1 MAQSLKFGGN
11 RLEGIFS
18 QNKMLG
24 NQAEPSA
31 KKAKYEKQKLYNEK
45 RKEKPR
51 KPQFSLNFQFN
62 FGEEEEMRATND
74 RFVRL
79 RNMAILRSGRA
90 NADFLQV
97 LMDFYEEGVHTQ
109 KEMHSVAVQANAT
122 ESVFQLY
129 AQGEVEK
136 SDFQCQWPS
145 GELEAPA
152 CRQILSP
159 ASPTE
164 SFFVCGQDSLAT
176 LLTETAGGCTCGA
189 QYSYDEESCSKHM
202 DGHVLRLEF
211 SCENG
216 HKIKWASSS
225 ILGNKYTVNCR

>member
-1 MAQSLKFGGN
+1 MAS
-11 RLEGIFS
+11 
-18 QNKMLG
+18 
-24 NQAEPSA
+24 
-31 KKAKYEKQKLYNEK
+31 
-45 RKEKPR
+45 
-51 KPQFSLNFQFN
+51 
-62 FGEEEEMRATND
+62 
-74 RFVRL
+74 
-79 RNMAILRSGRA
+79 LRSGRA
-90 NADFLQV
+90 NADFLLV
-97 LMDFYEEGVHTQ
+97 LMDFYEDGVQ
-109 KEMHSVAVQANAT
+109 NKKEMHSVAVQANAT

-129 AQGEVEK
+129 AQKEVKK
-136 SDFQCQWPS
+136 SDFQCQWPC

-189 QYSYDEESCSKHM
+189 QYSYDKKSSSKHM

>member
-1 MAQSLKFGGN
+1 
-11 RLEGIFS
+11 
-18 QNKMLG
+18 
-24 NQAEPSA
+24 
-31 KKAKYEKQKLYNEK
+31 
-45 RKEKPR
+45 
-51 KPQFSLNFQFN
+51 
-62 FGEEEEMRATND
+62 
-74 RFVRL
+74 
-79 RNMAILRSGRA
+79 MAILHSGQA
-90 NADFLQV
+90 NADILQV
-97 LMDFYEEGVHTQ
+97 LVDFYEEGVHTQ
-109 KEMHSVAVQANAT
+109 KEMHFVAVQANAT
-122 ESVFQLY
+122 ESVIQLY
-129 AQGEVEK
+129 AQEEVKK

-176 LLTETAGGCTCGA
+176 LLTETAGGCNCIA
-189 QYSYDEESCSKHM
+189 QYSYDEESCSEHM
-202 DGHVLRLEF
+202 DGHLLILEF